1 MGGEGTAHIQ
11 AGSATEFLISRW
23 VDPASPR
30 PAGKTGA
37 LNCESSQSSTLLE
50 CALAYRPAMALLEIR
65 NVTRRFGDF
74 VAVDSVSLDIE
85 AGEFFCLLGP
95 SGCGKT
101 TLLRMVAGFDAP
113 DGGTIRLDGRDM
125 AGIPPESRDVHTVFQ
140 SYALFPHM
148 SVADNIAFPLKMS
161 KVPEEQIA
169 RRVEEALEDVS
180 LTGMS
185 KRFPS
190 ELSGGQRQRVA
201 VARAL
206 INRPKLLLLDEPLAA
221 LDAKLKEKMQLELI
235 TLQKEVGIAFVY
247 VTHDQQEALALA
259 HRIAVMNKGRVE
271 QLDEPS
277 KIYGF
282 PKNRFVADFIGTC
295 NILEAEVLELNG
307 ARMRLSI
314 AGLGEVETSQIE
326 GTKRGAKGVL
336 ALRPEQVAIRPQ
348 LAVDPDENRFVG
360 KVFDFLYL
368 GDVTVYVV
376 ELPNGSRVEAMLP
389 NSAPGRAKFF
399 EPGDAVDIS
408 WRYDAGRF
416 LTE

>member
-1 MGGEGTAHIQ
+1 
-11 AGSATEFLISRW
+11 
-23 VDPASPR
+23 
-30 PAGKTGA
+30 
-37 LNCESSQSSTLLE
+37 
-50 CALAYRPAMALLEIR
+50 MALLEIR

-74 VAVDSVSLDIE
+74 VAVDDVSLSIE

-113 DGGTIRLDGRDM
+113 DGGSIWLDGNDM
-125 AGIPPESRDVHTVFQ
+125 TGIPPESRNVHTVFQ

-148 SVADNIAFPLKMS
+148 SVAENIAFPLRMAQ
-161 KVPEEQIA
+161 VGPAEVT
-169 RRVEEALEDVS
+169 RRVDEALEDVS

-185 KRFPS
+185 ERYPN

-206 INRPKLLLLDEPLAA
+206 VNRPKLLLLDEPLAA
-221 LDAKLKEKMQLELI
+221 LDAKLKERMQLELI
-235 TLQKEVGIAFVY
+235 GLQKEVGIAFVY

-282 PKNRFVADFIGTC
+282 PRNRFVADFIGTC
-295 NILEAEVLELNG
+295 NILEATVMRTDVQ
-307 ARMRLSI
+307 RMRLRI
-314 AGLGEVETSQIE
+314 AGLGEVDAMHTE
-326 GTKRGAKGVL
+326 GANAGQGGVL
-336 ALRPEQVAIRPQ
+336 ALRPEQVAIGPQ
-348 LAVDPDENRFVG
+348 LTLHPDENHFSGRVL
-360 KVFDFLYL
+360 DFLYL

-376 ELPNGSRVEAMLP
+376 ELADGSRIEAMLP

-399 EPGDAVDIS
+399 EPGDAVQIS
-408 WRYDAGRF
+408 WRVDAGRF
-416 LTE
+416 LAE

>member
-1 MGGEGTAHIQ
+1 
-11 AGSATEFLISRW
+11 
-23 VDPASPR
+23 
-30 PAGKTGA
+30 
-37 LNCESSQSSTLLE
+37 
-50 CALAYRPAMALLEIR
+50 MALVEVR
-65 NVTRRFGDF
+65 GVTRRFGDF
-74 VAVDSVSLDIE
+74 VAVNDVSLSIE

-101 TLLRMVAGFDAP
+101 TLLRMIAGFDAP
-113 DGGTIRLDGRDM
+113 NGGSIWLDGKDM
-125 AGIPPESRDVHTVFQ
+125 AAVPPERRNVHTVFQ

-148 SVADNIAFPLKMS
+148 SVRDNIAFPLKMA
-161 KVPEEQIA
+161 KVNAAEIEA
-169 RRVEEALEDVS
+169 RVEEALEDVS

-185 KRFPS
+185 DRFPS

-201 VARAL
+201 AAPAL

-259 HRIAVMNKGRVE
+259 HRIAVMNHGRVE

-295 NILEAEVLELNG
+295 NILDAQIVRTEG
-307 ARMRLSI
+307 SRMRLAI
-314 AGLGEVETSQIE
+314 TGLGEVDALHVE
-326 GTKRGAKGVL
+326 GARPGDRGVL
-336 ALRPEQVAIRPQ
+336 TLRPEQVAISPQ
-348 LAVDPDENRFVG
+348 LTAGPDENHFAGRIL
-360 KVFDFLYL
+360 DFLYL

-376 ELPNGSRVEAMLP
+376 ELPNGTRVEAMLP

-399 EPGDAVDIS
+399 EGGDPVEIS
-408 WRYDAGRF
+408 WRFDAGRY
-416 LTE
+416 LTD